1 MAAACKA
8 VLCFAVAVAWSLLRI
23 DQFAAATT
31 SLGEA
36 GLKEDY
42 YEGKCGDEDVEAII
56 FESMQDSF
64 EDDSG
69 IAPGILRIVFHD
81 CFVRVS

>member
-8 VLCFAVAVAWSLLRI
+8 VLCFTVAVAWSLQLS
-23 DQFAAATT
+23 DQLAAATT
-31 SLGEA
+31 SLGAA

-56 FESMQDSF
+56 LKSIKESF

>member
-8 VLCFAVAVAWSLLRI
+8 VLCFTVAVAWSLLLS
-23 DQFAAATT
+23 DQFAVDTT
-31 SLGEA
+31 SLGVA

-42 YEGKCGDEDVEAII
+42 YEGKCGGEDVEAII
-56 FESMQDSF
+56 FKSMQASF